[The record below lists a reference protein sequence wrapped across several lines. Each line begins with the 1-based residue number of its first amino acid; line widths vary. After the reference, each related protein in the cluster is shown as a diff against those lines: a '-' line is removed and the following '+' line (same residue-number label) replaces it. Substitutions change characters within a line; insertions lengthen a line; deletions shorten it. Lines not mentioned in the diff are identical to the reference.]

1 MKIAL
6 NIFLYKKNYKF
17 KSKPMTQLCSCDLAN
32 PRPSQSCDSRRSL
45 GWFLPFGFFQPL
57 LCLHFMPLLPA
68 EVAIHI
74 LTFVPLSSYSA
85 LYQVFPQELVD
96 EALKYKVRQ
105 QPHLIELVSTN
116 LHELMAACTPSASKM
131 RNESGLAMEF
141 LAYDTTHRMLWF
153 TPDFSCPNQF
163 FKVKDGYV
171 SHGKLLIRA
180 DKESPAKVVMS
191 LWDIRKKLP
200 PKRSG
205 TLSGASQVDCREY
218 NEELSVRD
226 KDFLLDGYISTCKA
240 DGPIKR
246 ANRSITGLLLPPPTA
261 RAIPPLHQLT
271 VASPWERHFPNPT
284 CGIFLVERVA
294 LNVPAFLDLFI

>member
-1 MKIAL
+1 MRLPRAL
-6 NIFLYKKNYKF
+6 NFFFTRFFYR
-17 KSKPMTQLCSCDLAN
+17 CLA
-32 PRPSQSCDSRRSL
+32 S
-45 GWFLPFGFFQPL
+45 
-57 LCLHFMPLLPA
+57 HFMPLLPA

-105 QPHLIELVSTN
+105 QPHIIELVSTN
-116 LHELMAACTPSASKM
+116 LHELMAACTPSTSKM

-141 LAYDTTHRMLWF
+141 LAYDSTHRLLWF

-180 DKESPAKVVMS
+180 DKESPSKVVMS

-226 KDFLLDGYISTCKA
+226 NDFLLDGYISTCKA

-246 ANRSITGLLLPPPTA
+246 ASRSRIGFLSPPPTAYA

-271 VASPWERHFPNPT
+271 VGSPWERHFPNPT

-294 LNVPAFLDLFI
+294 MTVPAFLDLFI